1 MRRADGA
8 RKIFK
13 IWPTRM
19 AKKIP
24 FWCNYQNYYRYNN
37 VDLGKEVEI
46 RRLLEHLHIVA
57 SELIEIT
64 LDKHQEF
71 LWKSW
76 LLNLIDFYKK
86 KKMKNF

>member
-37 VDLGKEVEI
+37 VDLGKEMKI

-57 SELIEIT
+57 SGLIENHARQT
-64 LDKHQEF
+64 SRVFME
-71 LWKSW
+71 KSVAKF
-76 LLNLIDFYKK
+76 D
-86 KKMKNF
+86 